1 MKNVGIILQNVTAS
15 SINTITGIGA
25 DSETDFMYTFK
36 RTTAI

>member
-1 MKNVGIILQNVTAS
+1 MILQHVTAS
-15 SINTITGIGA
+15 SINGIAGIGA